1 MQSVLLL
8 LLVVASASAF
18 APSAGSVQRRT
29 SQGAL
34 TAATPT
40 PPRPAERRPLTPS
53 PPVSCNGLPFGL
65 DRLFDKR
72 TAAASHILIKSDDAV
87 DRLNELKADIG
98 NDLDK
103 FASAAAK

>member
-34 TAATPT
+34 TAAPT